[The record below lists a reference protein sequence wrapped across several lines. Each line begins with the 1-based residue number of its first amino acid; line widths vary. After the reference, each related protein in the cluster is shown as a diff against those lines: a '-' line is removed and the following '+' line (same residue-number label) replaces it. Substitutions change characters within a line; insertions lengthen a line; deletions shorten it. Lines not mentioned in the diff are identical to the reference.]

1 MAVTDSGMYIYEEGA
16 EVYEYFGGSYHIYGG
31 NIYCVSL
38 SYKLKGLDNGKCRKK
53 DI

>member
-16 EVYEYFGGSYHIYGG
+16 EVYEYFGGSYYIYNG
-31 NIYCVSL
+31 NIYCGSL
-38 SYKLKGLDNGKCRKK
+38 TYKLKGLDNGKCRKK